1 MQESQL
7 DTQAYVDVY
16 PELFAKLK
24 AAGWTGKVQQHDKPR
39 WAREASLFVLNMAAL
54 DFIVQFE
61 GLRIEVPSHV
71 GKPGEYP
78 NHCIKFYPGSA
89 FACMK
94 TSAADYDLDVEDILE
109 APDAFPVAESNGNV
123 LFLTQSGRAAFIE
136 QVLSGYARAPN
147 PFVLL
152 NSFLFNVDSG
162 GLIEYKRGYF
172 GQRITGR
179 PWL

>member
-1 MQESQL
+1 
-7 DTQAYVDVY
+7 
-16 PELFAKLK
+16 
-24 AAGWTGKVQQHDKPR
+24 
-39 WAREASLFVLNMAAL
+39 
-54 DFIVQFE
+54 
-61 GLRIEVPSHV
+61 
-71 GKPGEYP
+71 
-78 NHCIKFYPGSA
+78 
-89 FACMK
+89 MK

-109 APDAFPVAESNGNV
+109 DPDAFPVAESNGNV
-123 LFLTQSGRAAFIE
+123 LFLTQSGRAAFIG

-179 PWL
+179 PWF